1 MAFTEAPRHAPVDR
15 PIDSNVCSYY
25 RDTMPAPIEFVES
38 EAKSVLNRVEGMP
51 FNWSINPYRVCSH
64 ACAFCLCGDTS
75 ILMADGTTRPL
86 EETRIGDQIY
96 GTVKRGNYRRYTR
109 TFVLNHWSVEKPAH
123 RVTLEDGTQLV
134 ASEDHR
140 FLTGRGW
147 KFVIGA
153 EQGPMTRP
161 HLTTNNKLM
170 GTGKFA
176 TSPLRTLDYKRG
188 YLCGLIRGDAWLELS
203 EYEGERRSPGNVY
216 QFRLALTDG
225 EALDRAQEYLLDF
238 AVPTRRFVFQHAR
251 AGVRGVRAMD
261 AIAAQTRSRV
271 EEIERVV
278 GWPST
283 PSPDWQCGFLAGIF
297 DAEGGY
303 NDGILRITN
312 SNPVIINF
320 ITRSLESLSFSLA
333 IEWVHRS
340 GLKPLKV
347 VRIRGGLR
355 EHLRFFH
362 TVDPAISRK
371 RNIEGQAV
379 KHNARL
385 RVVEIEPV
393 GVRQLF
399 DMTTGNGDF
408 IANDVISHNCYSRRT
423 HWV

>member
-51 FNWSINPYRVCSH
+51 FKWSINPYRGCSH

-170 GTGKFA
+170 GTGKVCEA
-176 TSPLRTLDYKRG
+176 SGPWTPLPHKPEAASRKSRESWVGQVPPRLTGSVDSSQG
-188 YLCGLIRGDAWLELS
+188 S
-203 EYEGERRSPGNVY
+203 STRRVAIMTAFYAS
-216 QFRLALTDG
+216 
-225 EALDRAQEYLLDF
+225 
-238 AVPTRRFVFQHAR
+238 PTR
-251 AGVRGVRAMD
+251 
-261 AIAAQTRSRV
+261 
-271 EEIERVV
+271 
-278 GWPST
+278 
-283 PSPDWQCGFLAGIF
+283 
-297 DAEGGY
+297 
-303 NDGILRITN
+303 
-312 SNPVIINF
+312 
-320 ITRSLESLSFSLA
+320 
-333 IEWVHRS
+333 
-340 GLKPLKV
+340 
-347 VRIRGGLR
+347 IR
-355 EHLRFFH
+355 
-362 TVDPAISRK
+362 
-371 RNIEGQAV
+371 
-379 KHNARL
+379 
-385 RVVEIEPV
+385 
-393 GVRQLF
+393 
-399 DMTTGNGDF
+399 
-408 IANDVISHNCYSRRT
+408 
-423 HWV
+423 

>member
-51 FNWSINPYRVCSH
+51 FKWSINPYRGCSH

-170 GTGKFA
+170 GTGRFA
-176 TSPLRTLDYKRG
+176 APPRKSIDYKRG
-188 YLCGLIRGDAWLELS
+188 YLCGLIRGDGFLGL
-203 EYEGERRSPGNVY
+203 YEREPAGRSRAILCH
-216 QFRLALTDG
+216 FRLALTDG
-225 EALDRAQEYLLDF
+225 EALERAQEYLLDF
-238 AVPTRRFVFQHAR
+238 AVPTRRF
-251 AGVRGVRAMD
+251 
-261 AIAAQTRSRV
+261 
-271 EEIERVV
+271 
-278 GWPST
+278 
-283 PSPDWQCGFLAGIF
+283 L
-297 DAEGGY
+297 
-303 NDGILRITN
+303 
-312 SNPVIINF
+312 
-320 ITRSLESLSFSLA
+320 
-333 IEWVHRS
+333 VHQGR
-340 GLKPLKV
+340 P
-347 VRIRGGLR
+347 
-355 EHLRFFH
+355 
-362 TVDPAISRK
+362 
-371 RNIEGQAV
+371 
-379 KHNARL
+379 
-385 RVVEIEPV
+385 
-393 GVRQLF
+393 
-399 DMTTGNGDF
+399 
-408 IANDVISHNCYSRRT
+408 
-423 HWV
+423 